1 MGEKRFKIRI
11 LYNFTGEFFM
21 KNTKYVFVTGGVV
34 SGLGKGIVAASLGR
48 LLRQRG
54 YSIAVQKLD
63 PYMNVDPGTMN
74 PLEHGEVF
82 VTEDGAETDL
92 DLGHYER
99 FTGVDLNKFSNLT
112 SGKVFYSVIEKE
124 RRGEYLG
131 KTVQIIPHVTNETK
145 RFIRKN
151 AEVTGADVVITEIGG
166 TIGDIESQHFL
177 EAIRQFSFDVGREN
191 CVFIHVCL
199 VPYISGSDEYKS
211 KPTQHSVAELR
222 GIGIT
227 PDIIVVRSDG
237 EVGDDIRK
245 KIALFCNVPPENV
258 VSDVTMDCLYETPLA
273 LHANGLD
280 NAVAKALKLKGRT
293 DLTEWRKFIR
303 SVKAAKKS
311 VEIALVGKY
320 VHLHDAYLSVVE
332 ALKAGGFALGAN
344 VSIKWV
350 DSGEVNEKTEK
361 EIFADADGIIIP
373 GGFGD
378 RATDGMIET
387 CRYARENKVPCL
399 GICLGMQMMVV
410 EYAKDVLGLDDAT
423 SGEFDEK
430 AKNKVIDLMPDQK
443 NVDRKGGTMRLGAY
457 PCELKDG
464 TKIAAAYGVKSISER
479 HRHRYEFNNDYR
491 ESLSAAGLTLS
502 GTSPDGRLVET
513 VEVTSHPYYV
523 GCQFHPEF
531 KSRPDKAHPL
541 FKGLIAAA
549 LDK

>member
-1 MGEKRFKIRI
+1 
-11 LYNFTGEFFM
+11 M

-54 YSIAVQKLD
+54 FSIAVQKLD

-99 FTGVDLNKFSNLT
+99 FTGVNLNRFSNLT

-131 KTVQIIPHVTNETK
+131 KTVQIIPHVTDETK

-151 AEVTGADVVITEIGG
+151 AEVSGADVVITEIGG

-177 EAIRQFSFDVGREN
+177 EAIRQFANDVGREN
-191 CVFIHVCL
+191 CAFIHVCL
-199 VPYISGSDEYKS
+199 VPYVSGSDEYKS

-222 GIGIT
+222 GIGIS
-227 PDIIVVRSDG
+227 PDVIVIRSDG
-237 EVGDDIRK
+237 EVGIEIKR
-245 KIALFCNVPPENV
+245 KIALFCNVPEENV
-258 VSDVTMDCLYETPLA
+258 VSDVTAELLYETPLI

-280 NAVAKALKLKGRT
+280 NAVVKALKLKGRQN
-293 DLTEWRKFIR
+293 LSEWRGFIR
-303 SVKAAKKS
+303 SVKAAKK
-311 VEIALVGKY
+311 EITIALVGKY
-320 VHLHDAYLSVVE
+320 VRLHDAYLSVAE

-344 VSIKWV
+344 VKIKWT
-350 DSGEVNEKTEK
+350 DSGEVTRENAAK
-361 EIFADADGIIIP
+361 IFPDADGIVIP

-378 RATDGMIET
+378 RATAGMIET
-387 CRYARENKVPCL
+387 CRYARENNLPCL
-399 GICLGMQMMVV
+399 GICLGMQMMVI
-410 EYAKDVLGLDDAT
+410 EYARDVLGIAGAT
-423 SGEFDEK
+423 SGEFDET
-430 AKNKVIDLMPDQK
+430 ARDKVIDLMPDQK
-443 NVDRKGGTMRLGAY
+443 NVSDKGGTMRLGAY
-457 PCELKDG
+457 PCRLAANA
-464 TKIAAAYGVKSISER
+464 KIAALYGETNISER

-491 ESLSAAGLTLS
+491 ERLSGAGLTLS

-513 VEVTSHPYYV
+513 VEVSSLDYYV

-541 FKGLIAAA
+541 FKGLVAAA
-549 LDK
+549 IKRKNTAKIR

>member
-1 MGEKRFKIRI
+1 
-11 LYNFTGEFFM
+11 M

-457 PCELKDG
+457 PCELKEG

-531 KSRPDKAHPL
+531 KSRPNKAHPL
-541 FKGLIAAA
+541 FKGLVEAA
-549 LDK
+549 LKQKSEFSQNN

>member
-1 MGEKRFKIRI
+1 MKAQGRNKI
-11 LYNFTGEFFM
+11 M
-21 KNTKYVFVTGGVV
+21 ATKYVFVTGGVV

-211 KPTQHSVAELR
+211 KPTQHSA
-222 GIGIT
+222 
-227 PDIIVVRSDG
+227 D
-237 EVGDDIRK
+237 
-245 KIALFCNVPPENV
+245 
-258 VSDVTMDCLYETPLA
+258 
-273 LHANGLD
+273 
-280 NAVAKALKLKGRT
+280 
-293 DLTEWRKFIR
+293 
-303 SVKAAKKS
+303 SVMCS
-311 VEIALVGKY
+311 
-320 VHLHDAYLSVVE
+320 
-332 ALKAGGFALGAN
+332 
-344 VSIKWV
+344 
-350 DSGEVNEKTEK
+350 
-361 EIFADADGIIIP
+361 
-373 GGFGD
+373 
-378 RATDGMIET
+378 
-387 CRYARENKVPCL
+387 
-399 GICLGMQMMVV
+399 
-410 EYAKDVLGLDDAT
+410 
-423 SGEFDEK
+423 
-430 AKNKVIDLMPDQK
+430 
-443 NVDRKGGTMRLGAY
+443 RLG
-457 PCELKDG
+457 
-464 TKIAAAYGVKSISER
+464 
-479 HRHRYEFNNDYR
+479 
-491 ESLSAAGLTLS
+491 
-502 GTSPDGRLVET
+502 
-513 VEVTSHPYYV
+513 
-523 GCQFHPEF
+523 
-531 KSRPDKAHPL
+531 SRP
-541 FKGLIAAA
+541 AAFFCC
-549 LDK
+549 

>member
-1 MGEKRFKIRI
+1 
-11 LYNFTGEFFM
+11 M

-361 EIFADADGIIIP
+361 EIFADTDGIIIP

-457 PCELKDG
+457 PCELKEG